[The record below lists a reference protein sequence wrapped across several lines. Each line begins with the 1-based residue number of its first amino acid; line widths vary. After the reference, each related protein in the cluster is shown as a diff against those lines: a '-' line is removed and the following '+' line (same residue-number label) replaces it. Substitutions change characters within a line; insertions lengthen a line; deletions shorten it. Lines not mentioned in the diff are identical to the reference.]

1 MTRLI
6 GQLRDTGRIRE
17 RRGPPARPFA
27 RCYTPAD
34 VRLLAELDSL
44 HGTLSGP
51 ATRKLCERAFE
62 LFGDERA
69 RLASISNGH
78 LYHLRGARTYQRV
91 RGHVDKTH
99 PVKVSIA
106 ERRKPH
112 PQGRPGFL
120 RVDSVHQGDL
130 DGIKGLYHINLV
142 AELTQ
147 FQFAG
152 GVEKFSVRLL
162 VPLLEAL
169 IQAFPFTIL
178 GFHADNGSE
187 YLNQRVGALL
197 KKLHVQELTKSRAR
211 WSHDKAW
218 VESKNGSVLRKH
230 LGYTHISGRFA
241 QQVNHFAQN
250 VLSPYLNFHRP
261 CFFPTEEI
269 DARGRVYKRHRYQQ
283 MMTPYDKL
291 KPLPDASTY
300 LTPDITF
307 DQLDA
312 IIAFAIRDHA
322 AARHLNQARD
332 ELFHYLNSAQNP
344 AA

>member
-1 MTRLI
+1 MMIVTLKTQGLQTLEGNQAFLEGTQPLSVEAPTRAQAYQWVKHRAAPHRLPAPGQGGQGRYLCNVTGLSRAQMTRLI
-6 GQLRDTGRIRE
+6 TQLRDTGRIRD
-17 RRGPPARPFA
+17 RRGPPAKPFA

-78 LYHLRGARTYQRV
+78 PYHLRGARTYQRV

-99 PVKVSIA
+99 PVKISIA

-120 RVDSVHQGDL
+120 RVDSVHHGAL
-130 DGIKGLYHINLV
+130 DDIKGLYHINLI

-147 FQFAG
+147 FQFVG
-152 GVEKFSVRLL
+152 SVEKLSVRFL

-169 IQAFPFTIL
+169 IQAFPF
-178 GFHADNGSE
+178 
-187 YLNQRVGALL
+187 
-197 KKLHVQELTKSRAR
+197 
-211 WSHDKAW
+211 
-218 VESKNGSVLRKH
+218 
-230 LGYTHISGRFA
+230 
-241 QQVNHFAQN
+241 
-250 VLSPYLNFHRP
+250 
-261 CFFPTEEI
+261 
-269 DARGRVYKRHRYQQ
+269 
-283 MMTPYDKL
+283 
-291 KPLPDASTY
+291 
-300 LTPDITF
+300 
-307 DQLDA
+307 
-312 IIAFAIRDHA
+312 
-322 AARHLNQARD
+322 
-332 ELFHYLNSAQNP
+332 HYINSAQNP